1 METLAQIAARYDTDK
16 AAHAHYL
23 RNYEEHFSALRERD
37 VRLLELGVKAGGS
50 LLLWRDYFP
59 RGRVAGL
66 DIEPARFEDATG
78 RVRVYQGAQQ
88 DAALLDRIAGECAPE
103 GFDIIIDDCA
113 HIGVLARESFWH
125 LFDNHLKRGGI
136 YVVEDW
142 GTGYWGDWVD
152 GVRRGPG
159 RKTFSPRLY
168 RLTRALA
175 RLSQHP
181 IARRVG
187 PAARLLDAAKAAAL
201 RRQSSS
207 HDYGMV
213 GFVKELIDELGAAD
227 ATHPVHGRG
236 PQRQS
241 KFRELRLSHSHL
253 FVFKA

>member
-1 METLAQIAARYDTDK
+1 METLAQIAARNDTDK

-23 RNYEEHFSALRERD
+23 RNYEEHFAHLRGRD
-37 VRLLELGVKAGGS
+37 VRLLELGVKEGGS
-50 LLLWRDYFP
+50 LLMWRDYFP
-59 RGRVAGL
+59 RGTIVGL

-88 DAALLDRIAGECAPE
+88 DAALLDRIARECAPE
-103 GFDIIIDDCA
+103 GFDIVIDDCA
-113 HIGVLARESFWH
+113 HIGVLARASFWH
-125 LFDNHLKRGGI
+125 LFDRHLKPGGI

-152 GVRRGPG
+152 GVRYRPRRG
-159 RKTFSPRLY
+159 TFSPRLY

-181 IARRVG
+181 LARRLPV
-187 PAARLLDAAKAAAL
+187 AARLLESAKAAAL
-201 RRQSSS
+201 RRQTSS

-213 GFVKELIDELGAAD
+213 GFVKELIDEMGAAD
-227 ATHPVHGRG
+227 ATHPAHGRG
-236 PQRQS
+236 PQRRS
-241 KFRELRLSHSHL
+241 KFRELRVSHSHL

>member
-23 RNYEEHFSALRERD
+23 RNYEEHFAGLRGHD
-37 VRLLELGVKAGGS
+37 VRLLELGVKKGGS
-50 LLLWRDYFP
+50 LMLWRDYFP
-59 RGRVAGL
+59 RGTVAGL
-66 DIEPARFEDATG
+66 DIEPVRFEDATG

-88 DAALLDRIAGECAPE
+88 DAALLDRVARECAPE
-103 GFDIIIDDCA
+103 GFDIVIDDCS
-113 HIGVLARESFWH
+113 HIGVLSRASFWH
-125 LFDNHLKRGGI
+125 LFENHHKPCGI

-152 GVRRGPG
+152 GVRRTAE

-175 RLSQHP
+175 RFSRHP
-181 IARRVG
+181 LARRVA
-187 PAARLLDAAKAAAL
+187 PAASLLETARAAVL
-201 RRQSSS
+201 RRQSNS
-207 HDYGMV
+207 HEYGMV
-213 GFVKELIDELGAAD
+213 AFVKELIDELGAAD

-241 KFRELRLSHSHL
+241 KFRELRFSTSHL